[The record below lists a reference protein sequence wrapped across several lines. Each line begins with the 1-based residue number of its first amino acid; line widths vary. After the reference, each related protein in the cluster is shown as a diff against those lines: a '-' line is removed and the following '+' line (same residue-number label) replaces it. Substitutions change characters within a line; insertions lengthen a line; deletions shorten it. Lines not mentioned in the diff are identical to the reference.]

1 MCSCMSEM
9 TIFEITGLN
18 NVMENKGL
26 KKLSETELP
35 KSELLAYRNA
45 LY

>member
-1 MCSCMSEM
+1 MSDM
-9 TIFEITGLN
+9 TIFETTGLSD
-18 NVMENKGL
+18 VIENKGL
-26 KKLSETELP
+26 KKLSETEFP